1 MFLDDCSHL
10 PGLYT
15 FLKKKKRKQFLIRQI
30 HSNGYTR
37 PTFKVVSY
45 STEGG
50 QRGGRELGSWQ
61 IPQQPSQTLLP
72 ARQADASC

>member
-1 MFLDDCSHL
+1 MLL
-10 PGLYT
+10 AGLYT
-15 FLKKKKRKQFLIRQI
+15 FLKKTKKSLTRQI
-30 HSNGYTR
+30 YENGYTR
-37 PTFKVVSY
+37 PTSKVVSY

-72 ARQADASC
+72 CLLPAPQADDASC